1 MSRVVR
7 FTKMHGLG
15 NDYIYVNSS
24 LYPIK
29 NPSAASVKWS
39 NRHKGIGAD
48 GLVLIGKSP
57 VADFSMRI
65 FNADG
70 SEAMM
75 CGNASRCIGKFVYD
89 NALTRKDEISL
100 ETLSGIKR
108 LMLHVSGNEVE
119 SVTVDMGVPSLSNS
133 RQVATMDGSLMKKD
147 FNING
152 ATYYGTFVCMG
163 NPHLVI
169 FVEDV
174 ESVPLASVG
183 PVLEN
188 HQLFPQ
194 KTNVEFAEIKPD
206 GSIRMRV
213 WERGSGI
220 TQACGTGACATAYAA
235 ISTNKVQNEIL
246 IHMDG
251 GDLQVYWDNI
261 DKHIYMRGSAEKV
274 FDGTI
279 ELDE

>member
-251 GDLQVYWDNI
+251 GDLQVYWDNV
-261 DKHIYMRGSAEKV
+261 DKHIYMRGTAEKV
-274 FDGTI
+274 FDGAI
-279 ELDE
+279 ELNE

>member
-1 MSRVVR
+1 
-7 FTKMHGLG
+7 
-15 NDYIYVNSS
+15 
-24 LYPIK
+24 
-29 NPSAASVKWS
+29 
-39 NRHKGIGAD
+39 
-48 GLVLIGKSP
+48 
-57 VADFSMRI
+57 
-65 FNADG
+65 
-70 SEAMM
+70 
-75 CGNASRCIGKFVYD
+75 
-89 NALTRKDEISL
+89 
-100 ETLSGIKR
+100 
-108 LMLHVSGNEVE
+108 
-119 SVTVDMGVPSLSNS
+119 
-133 RQVATMDGSLMKKD
+133 
-147 FNING
+147 
-152 ATYYGTFVCMG
+152 MG

-183 PVLEN
+183 PILEN

-220 TQACGTGACATAYAA
+220 TQACGTGACATAFAA

-261 DKHIYMRGSAEKV
+261 DKHIYMRGTAEKV
-274 FDGTI
+274 FDGAI
-279 ELDE
+279 ELNE